1 MSKED
6 MEGLRL
12 DMVREIRDM
21 KQSIND
27 ANKTNTDI
35 LNELRS
41 QNQNL
46 QRQQMSQ

>member
-1 MSKED
+1 

-27 ANKTNTDI
+27 ANKTNSDI
-35 LNELRS
+35 LNELRT
-41 QNQNL
+41 QNQKL
-46 QRQQMSQ
+46 MKQ